1 MAYQIQRI
9 IPSEDD
15 ADPIFEDVEIF
26 EEKPAPHVTLGGHLL
41 ALKNENGFEYIAV
54 EIMQLSS

>member
-9 IPSEDD
+9 IPSEDE

-54 EIMQLSS
+54 EIM